1 MYLNGIVYINMEG
14 FPSGLTVKNPLYW
27 RDAGHTGLIPGF
39 RQHPGGG
46 HGNPFQY
53 SYILT

>member
-14 FPSGLTVKNPLYW
+14 FPSGLKVKNPLYW

-39 RQHPGGG
+39 RKHPGGE
-46 HGNPFQY
+46 HGNPF
-53 SYILT
+53 